1 MPLPYKN
8 LVAPLVFLLFLGTAA
23 ALVVPVAARLK
34 GGITAAPTLEPM
46 AKPTPPEIESAS
58 PDGTL
63 ASFVVNDTG
72 DAADSNIGN
81 GICDTNAAPG
91 DQCTLRAAIQETN
104 AVFSNDTITFSL
116 PARSTITPRTAL
128 PDINDNLTL
137 TGPGSTQLTVTRSTA
152 GGTPAFRIFTVNGAT
167 TNFSGLTITNGKT
180 QDGVSSET
188 VAPGGGISQNGGAMT
203 LTDVA
208 VVGNRTG
215 NGGNVTSGFSTS
227 FGGSGGGINSVN
239 GTLTMTS
246 CVISNNST
254 GNGGSNT
261 SSGSS
266 SGGWGGVSGRI
277 HNSGTLPLTRTLT
290 SHHITGNGGPGGS
303 GGSGGRG
310 AGIFIVSGTLTLN
323 NVTIT
328 ENHTGDSGGA
338 RGGKKGHGGGS
349 FSHRKEHV
357 LNTKRLAHFK
367 NTHRHHNHT

>member
-116 PARSTITPRTAL
+116 PASSTITLSTAL
-128 PDINDNLTL
+128 PDINGNLTL

-266 SGGWGGVSGRI
+266 SGGWGGFGGGI
-277 HNSGTLPLTRTLT
+277 NIAGTLTITNT
-290 SHHITGNGGPGGS
+290 VISNNITGNGGPGGS

-328 ENHTGDSGGA
+328 ENHTGDSGGPN
-338 RGGKKGHGGGS
+338 GGYSGYCWRRFKYGTETSLTLKK
-349 FSHRKEHV
+349 V
-357 LNTKRLAHFK
+357 ANA
-367 NTHRHHNHT
+367 

>member
-116 PARSTITPRTAL
+116 PASSTIPLSTAL
-128 PDINDNLTL
+128 PDINGNLTL

-188 VAPGGGISQNGGAMT
+188 VAPGGGISQNGGGMDLAAAVG
-203 LTDVA
+203 DGKKARHGGKVA
-208 VVGNRTG
+208 PRLFT
-215 NGGNVTSGFSTS
+215 F
-227 FGGSGGGINSVN
+227 
-239 GTLTMTS
+239 L
-246 CVISNNST
+246 CRAR
-254 GNGGSNT
+254 
-261 SSGSS
+261 
-266 SGGWGGVSGRI
+266 GVSKVPKPKSSVI
-277 HNSGTLPLTRTLT
+277 IFVVTDNSSNSP
-290 SHHITGNGGPGGS
+290 
-303 GGSGGRG
+303 
-310 AGIFIVSGTLTLN
+310 VST
-323 NVTIT
+323 
-328 ENHTGDSGGA
+328 
-338 RGGKKGHGGGS
+338 
-349 FSHRKEHV
+349 
-357 LNTKRLAHFK
+357 
-367 NTHRHHNHT
+367 